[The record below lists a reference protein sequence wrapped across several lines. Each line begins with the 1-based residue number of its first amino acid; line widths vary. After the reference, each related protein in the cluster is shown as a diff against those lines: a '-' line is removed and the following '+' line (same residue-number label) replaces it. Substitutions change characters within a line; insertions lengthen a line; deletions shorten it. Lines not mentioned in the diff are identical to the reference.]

1 MKIFILLTILSV
13 TIVSCENSTQVR
25 KAKTFNEFDFSY
37 NNFFTTCFS
46 IKFKQDDTVFI
57 QQHFAAFS
65 DTLKSNKTY
74 FAILSNTEKQTLD
87 SFINKM
93 NFALYDTSYCQPY
106 EDGDYYQF
114 SIANDTLQKTIFV
127 HSDSIPK
134 ELKAFGYWIV
144 ATKEKLKH
152 FPIDTMVVFG
162 SLKHFLP
169 PTVPPPP
176 TIKFKPP
183 KVK

>member
-1 MKIFILLTILSV
+1 M
-13 TIVSCENSTQVR
+13 
-25 KAKTFNEFDFSY
+25 
-37 NNFFTTCFS
+37 TT
-46 IKFKQDDTVFI
+46 
-57 QQHFAAFS
+57 
-65 DTLKSNKTY
+65 TY

-87 SFINKM
+87 SFINKI
-93 NFALYDTSYCQPY
+93 NFALYDTSYYQSY
-106 EDGDYYQF
+106 EDGNYYQF
-114 SIANDTLQKTIFV
+114 FIANDTLQKTIFV

-134 ELKAFGYWIV
+134 ELKALGYWIV

-162 SLKHFLP
+162 SLKNFLP
-169 PTVPPPP
+169 PTVPPP

>member
-1 MKIFILLTILSV
+1 MKIFILLIIFCV
-13 TIVSCENSTQVR
+13 TIISCENSTQIE
-25 KAKTFNEFDFSY
+25 KAKTFNQFDFSY

-46 IKFKQDDTVFI
+46 IKFTQDDTVFI
-57 QQHFAAFS
+57 QQHFASFS
-65 DTLKSNKTY
+65 DTLKSDKTY
-74 FAILSNTEKQTLD
+74 FAILNNSEKQTLD

-93 NFALYDTSYCQPY
+93 NFAVYDTSYYQSY

-114 SIANDTLQKTIFV
+114 FISNDTIQKTIFV

-144 ATKEKLKH
+144 ATKQKLKH
-152 FPIDTMVVFG
+152 FPIDTTVVFG
-162 SLKHFLP
+162 SLKYFLP

-176 TIKFKPP
+176 RIKFKRP